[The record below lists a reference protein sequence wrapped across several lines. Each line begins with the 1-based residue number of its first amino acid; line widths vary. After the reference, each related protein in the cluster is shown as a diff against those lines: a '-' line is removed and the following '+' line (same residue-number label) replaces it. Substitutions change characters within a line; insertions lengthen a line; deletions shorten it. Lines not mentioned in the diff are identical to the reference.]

1 MLLLDSN
8 DRVHQLAYVEFLHKP
23 TFIAVR
29 SQIRL
34 FFPYDQ
40 SQLGHGK
47 SSFLQK
53 YCFYYKIH
61 SDELISLGNIKASIG
76 GVLWK
81 KEFFEISLNSQKNT
95 FFTEHLQTTAY
106 GFVLINFLFQ
116 GNFTGQ
122 KISSNYLMLR
132 I

>member
-40 SQLGHGK
+40 SQFGHDK
-47 SSFLQK
+47 IKFFTKVLFLLQ
-53 YCFYYKIH
+53 
-61 SDELISLGNIKASIG
+61 
-76 GVLWK
+76 
-81 KEFFEISLNSQKNT
+81 NT
-95 FFTEHLQTTAY
+95 F
-106 GFVLINFLFQ
+106 
-116 GNFTGQ
+116 
-122 KISSNYLMLR
+122 R
-132 I
+132 